1 MWPEALAR
9 MTEWLPFLHPVWQ
22 SIGIAL
28 GFMAWRKGFAIRRGR
43 RGHPQVTPHSVQL
56 SRHVR
61 LGKCCLWIVGSG
73 YLLGLSELFFV
84 RGEPVIRSAHFYFA
98 TIALGLFG
106 CGAMY
111 GFALLRSRSTPV
123 ERRDLHAFLM
133 SLALLMMV
141 GVGFLGLQLLP

>member
-1 MWPEALAR
+1 

-22 SIGIAL
+22 CIGIAL
-28 GFMAWRKGFAIRRGR
+28 GFMAWRKGLALRRGR
-43 RGHPQVTPHSVQL
+43 RARPQATPHSAQR

-61 LGKCCLWIVGSG
+61 LGKCCVWIIGSG
-73 YLLGLSELFFV
+73 YVLGLGELFFI
-84 RGEPVIRSAHFYFA
+84 RDEPIIRSAHFYFA

-106 CGAMY
+106 WGVMY
-111 GFALLRSRSTPV
+111 GFALLSGRATPM

-141 GVGFLGLQLLP
+141 GVGFLGLRLLP